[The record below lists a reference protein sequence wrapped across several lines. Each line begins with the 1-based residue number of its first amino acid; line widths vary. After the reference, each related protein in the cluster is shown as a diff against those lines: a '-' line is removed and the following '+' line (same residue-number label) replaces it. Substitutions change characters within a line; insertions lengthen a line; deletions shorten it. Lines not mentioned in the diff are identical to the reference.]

1 MQNSRIPPFT
11 ESKRKKIHHN
21 PKQHPLTQLPSRIS
35 KKAPT
40 RIKPDQ
46 VYAMSHQSEKAEMFS
61 SDSSEYRALRRSY
74 LLLEEESFALE
85 RELKEVEGEVKA
97 LEDEKVELLDK
108 LVVMEGLV
116 DP

>member
-1 MQNSRIPPFT
+1 MQNPRIPPFT
-11 ESKRKKIHHN
+11 EAKRKKIHN
-21 PKQHPLTQLPSRIS
+21 PKQQPVTQLPSRIS
-35 KKAPT
+35 KKAST

-46 VYAMSHQSEKAEMFS
+46 VYAMSRQPEMFS
-61 SDSSEYRALRRSY
+61 SDSSEYRALRRNY

-85 RELKEVEGEVKA
+85 RELKEVEDEVKA

>member
-1 MQNSRIPPFT
+1 MQNPRIPPFT
-11 ESKRKKIHHN
+11 ESKRKKIHN
-21 PKQHPLTQLPSRIS
+21 PKQQPLTQLPSRIS
-35 KKAPT
+35 KKAST
-40 RIKPDQ
+40 RIRPDQ
-46 VYAMSHQSEKAEMFS
+46 VYASMSHQPEMFS

>member
-11 ESKRKKIHHN
+11 ESKRKKIHN
-21 PKQHPLTQLPSRIS
+21 PKQHPTLTQLPSRIS
-35 KKAPT
+35 KKAST
-40 RIKPDQ
+40 RIKP
-46 VYAMSHQSEKAEMFS
+46 SHQPEMFS
-61 SDSSEYRALRRSY
+61 SDSSEYRALRRNY
-74 LLLEEESFALE
+74 LLLEEEGFALE

>member
-11 ESKRKKIHHN
+11 ESKRKKNQN
-21 PKQHPLTQLPSRIS
+21 PKQQQPLTQLQSRIS
-35 KKAPT
+35 KKSST

-46 VYAMSHQSEKAEMFS
+46 VHAFSHHQDMFS
-61 SDSSEYRALRRSY
+61 SDSSEYRALRRNY
-74 LLLEEESFALE
+74 LLLEEESFTLE
-85 RELKEVEGEVKA
+85 RELKEVEDEVKA
-97 LEDEKVELLDK
+97 LEDEKVVLLDK